1 MQKTLVVLAIG
12 AGLLTAC
19 KSSSEEPLS
28 TEPEQAAVTTDV
40 GRTFELRPG
49 QTARV
54 GNSGLLVGFRGVGQD
69 SRCPVNVNCVW
80 SGDAAL
86 LVPVT
91 IGRMAWTSL
100 DLHTHVDPRSARFR
114 DYTITVVGLQP
125 DPRAG
130 ESIPGDRYV
139 VTLRVE

>member
-1 MQKTLVVLAIG
+1 
-12 AGLLTAC
+12 
-19 KSSSEEPLS
+19 
-28 TEPEQAAVTTDV
+28 
-40 GRTFELRPG
+40 
-49 QTARV
+49 
-54 GNSGLLVGFRGVGQD
+54 
-69 SRCPVNVNCVW
+69 VW

-114 DYTITVVGLQP
+114 DYTIAVVGLQP

-130 ESIPGDRYV
+130 ESIPSNRYV